1 MKEIREQEGRKFT
14 AALATG
20 GAIYVACEEKQ
31 LKTIVRIMQWNN
43 MKDFW
48 KCFTLLF
55 FHVTA
60 VDGKV
65 M

>member
-1 MKEIREQEGRKFT
+1 M
-14 AALATG
+14 
-20 GAIYVACEEKQ
+20 ACEDKQ

-48 KCFTLLF
+48 KCFNLLF